1 MGMDLNSL
9 WETYKKTG
17 DIKLRN
23 RLVVYYSPLVK
34 YIAGRIY
41 SKLPRWVDVK
51 DLISSGT
58 LGLIDAVEKF
68 NLSKKVKFETYASS
82 RIKGAII
89 DFLRSLDWVPRHLRT
104 VAKDIDKVTN
114 DLKVQLGR
122 DPTDEEIADEMGISV
137 DKLYD
142 TLSQLSHSSI
152 LALDELIPTD
162 VSKGGMV
169 ELTGA
174 VEDEKAIEPAS
185 FFEEEEEKQF
195 VSSAIEAL
203 PEREKSVVTLYYYQ
217 GLTLKEIGEIL
228 GVSESR
234 VSQLHAKALLRLK
247 NRLKVSLR
255 GLERS

>member
-1 MGMDLNSL
+1 MDLNLL

-23 RLVVYYSPLVK
+23 RLIVYYAPLVK
-34 YIAGRIY
+34 YVAGRIY
-41 SKLPRWVDVK
+41 SKLPKRVDVK

-68 NLSKKVKFETYASS
+68 NLNKKVKFETYASS

-89 DFLRSLDWVPRHLRT
+89 DFLRSIDWVPRHLRS
-104 VAKDIDKVTN
+104 VAKDIDKVTE

-122 DPTDEEIADEMGISV
+122 DPTDEEIAEEMGISV

-142 TLSQLSHSSI
+142 VLSQLSHSSI

-162 VSKGGMV
+162 ASKGSLV
-169 ELTGA
+169 ELRGA

-185 FFEEEEEKQF
+185 FFEEAEEKQF
-195 VSSAIEAL
+195 LTGAIEAL
-203 PEREKSVVTLYYYQ
+203 TEREKNLITLYYYQ
-217 GLTLKEIGEIL
+217 GLTLKEIGKVL

-234 VSQLHAKALLRLK
+234 VSQLHAKALLHLK
-247 NRLKVSLR
+247 NHLRVSLR
-255 GLERS
+255 GLEGS